1 MSNKKEIRKAINL
14 VENWIR
20 EDASPVEIAN
30 YSIDQKDEFQAA
42 VKNVW
47 PDVMYHGLPILNGS
61 NTYYDQLS
69 RLVDAKATSHGML
82 QNYQESYLG
91 YDMDE
96 DVFYSGYDGD
106 PWEDPSEYDSD
117 EEYEE
122 NYGMGGAVFMI
133 KVVNGKLNIVNHE
146 STDRIYMSTYKELHL
161 RHPNLVDLRLD

>member
-69 RLVDAKATSHGML
+69 RLVDSKAPSSGTMR
-82 QNYQESYLG
+82 NYQESYLG

-106 PWEDPSEYDSD
+106 PWEDEPTDEYGEDEDS
-117 EEYEE
+117 
-122 NYGMGGAVFMI
+122 YGMGGAVFTI
-133 KVVNGKLNIVNHE
+133 KVVDGKLHIINHE
-146 STDRIYMSTYKELHL
+146 STDMIYMSAYKELHL